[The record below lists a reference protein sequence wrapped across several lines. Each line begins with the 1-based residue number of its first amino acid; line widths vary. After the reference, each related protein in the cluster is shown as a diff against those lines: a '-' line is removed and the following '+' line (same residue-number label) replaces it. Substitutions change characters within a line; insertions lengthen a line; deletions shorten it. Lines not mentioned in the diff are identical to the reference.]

1 MFQDRKLPEVG
12 HLLIRGTNWIGD
24 VIMSL
29 PALSAVR
36 NSCPGTRIAVLAKPW
51 VADLYRLFPG
61 VDEVILFRSPGVH
74 DGIAGKF
81 RLARELRARR
91 FDAALLFQNAIE
103 AAIITALAR
112 IPLRGGYTTDG
123 RRLLLTHPVRKKRAI
138 DTQHQTHY
146 YIEMVRSL
154 GFRSDPDDLAIQPDG
169 ESLRRADELFRK
181 EGIDRNHPVV
191 GIAPGAS
198 YGPAKMWYAQRFAGL
213 ADRLADDYS
222 ARVLLFGSSGDA
234 VHTGAVA
241 TFMKHPAIDL
251 AGATSLAEAAA
262 LMSRCSLVVSNDSG
276 LMHLAGGLG
285 VPLIAVFGSTNPRT
299 TSPLGAR
306 SHVLY
311 RKVHCS
317 PCLKKTCPGDFACM
331 DGITVD
337 DVYTLA
343 SRLLEEQKE

>member
-1 MFQDRKLPEVG
+1 MFQDRKLLTAE

-36 NSCPGTRIAVLAKPW
+36 NSCPETWITVLAKPW

-61 VDEVILFRSPGVH
+61 VDEVLLFKSPGVH
-74 DGIAGKF
+74 DGIGGTF
-81 RLARELRARR
+81 RLARELRSRR

-112 IPLRGGYTTDG
+112 IPIRAGYSTDG
-123 RRLLLTHPVRKKRAI
+123 RRLLLTHPVRKKRCI
-138 DTQHQTHY
+138 DTLHQTHY
-146 YIEMVRSL
+146 YLEMVRSL
-154 GFRSDPDDLAIQPDG
+154 GFRSDPDELAIHPDG
-169 ESLRRADELFRK
+169 ESLRSVDELFRQ
-181 EGIDRNHPVV
+181 EGVDRNHPVV

-198 YGPAKMWYAQRFAGL
+198 YGPAKMWYAERFAAL
-213 ADRLADDYS
+213 ADRLAVHHS
-222 ARVLLFGSSGDA
+222 ARILLFGSAGDA
-234 VHTGAVA
+234 VHTGAVRS
-241 TFMKHPAIDL
+241 FMNHAAVDL

-285 VPLIAVFGSTNPRT
+285 VPLIAVFGSTNPRA

-306 SHVLY
+306 SHILY
-311 RKVHCS
+311 RQVPCS
-317 PCLKKTCPGDFACM
+317 PCLKKICPGDFACM

-337 DVYTLA
+337 DVYDLA
-343 SRLLEEQKE
+343 ARLLQEQKG

>member
-1 MFQDRKLPEVG
+1 VFQSRNLPKVE

-36 NSCPGTRIAVLAKPW
+36 NSCPETRIAVLAKPW

-61 VDEVILFRSPGVH
+61 VNEVILFRSPGVH

-81 RLARELRARR
+81 RLARELRVRH

-103 AAIITALAR
+103 AAIIAALAR
-112 IPLRGGYTTDG
+112 IPLRAGYTTDG
-123 RRLLLTHPVRKKRAI
+123 RGLLLTHPVRKKKYI
-138 DTQHQTHY
+138 DTLHQTHY
-146 YIEMVRSL
+146 YLEMVRSL
-154 GFRSDPDDLAIQPDG
+154 GFRSDPDEMAIRPDG
-169 ESLRRADELFRK
+169 DSLRRADELFRN
-181 EGIDRNHPVV
+181 EGIGRNHPVV

-198 YGPAKMWYAQRFAGL
+198 YGPAKIWYAERFAEV
-213 ADRLADDYS
+213 ADRLADHHS
-222 ARVLLFGSSGDA
+222 ARVLLFGGSDDT

-241 TFMKHPAIDL
+241 THMKHTPLDL
-251 AGATSLAEAAA
+251 AGSTTLAEAAA
-262 LMSRCSLVVSNDSG
+262 LMSRCDLVVANDSG

-285 VPLIAVFGSTNPRT
+285 VPLIAIFGSTNPRA

-311 RKVHCS
+311 RKAHCS

-343 SRLLEEQKE
+343 ARLLEERKE

>member
-1 MFQDRKLPEVG
+1 MSQDRKLLTAE

-24 VIMSL
+24 VVMSL

-36 NSCPGTRIAVLAKPW
+36 NSCPDTRITVLAKPW

-61 VDEVILFRSPGVH
+61 VDEVLLFNSPGVH

-81 RLARELRARR
+81 RLARELRSRR

-112 IPLRGGYTTDG
+112 IPLRAGYTTDG
-123 RRLLLTHPVRKKRAI
+123 RRLLLTHPVRKKRFI
-138 DTQHQTHY
+138 DTLHQTHY
-146 YIEMVRSL
+146 YLEMVRSL
-154 GFRSDPDDLAIQPDG
+154 GFRSDPDDLAIHPDG
-169 ESLRRADELFRK
+169 ESLRRAGELFRQ
-181 EGIDRNHPVV
+181 EGIDQNHPVV

-198 YGPAKMWYAQRFAGL
+198 YGPAKMWHAERFAAL
-213 ADRLADDYS
+213 ADRLAVRHS
-222 ARVLLFGSSGDA
+222 ARILLFGSAGDA
-234 VHTGAVA
+234 VHTGAVRG
-241 TFMKHPAIDL
+241 FMNHAAVDL

-262 LMSRCSLVVSNDSG
+262 LMSRCNLVVSNDSG

-285 VPLIAVFGSTNPRT
+285 VPLIAVFGSTNPRA

-311 RKVHCS
+311 RQVHCS

-337 DVYTLA
+337 DVYDLA
-343 SRLLEEQKE
+343 ARLLQEQKG